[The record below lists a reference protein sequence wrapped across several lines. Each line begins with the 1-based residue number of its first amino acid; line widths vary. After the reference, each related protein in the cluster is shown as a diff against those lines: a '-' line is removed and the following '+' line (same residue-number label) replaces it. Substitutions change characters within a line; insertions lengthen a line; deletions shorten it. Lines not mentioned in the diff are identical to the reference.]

1 MSGPLATLNV
11 LINSLLT
18 VFSLIGLG
26 WFPVWL
32 SGCYC
37 CSLMSHGSMQG
48 IGVGFVPLSQ
58 LTGNVAPRSIGPPHQ
73 LGRFE
78 RLADWLF
85 VGCEGPPFLLVRSL
99 PFSVV
104 AITEVTL
111 KAIREFLA
119 AGRPERWEGPCS
131 EQIESLRSYHFFDGD
146 PIPEQHLNRHV
157 SAILLVSSHCNLTCP
172 GCFASGGSYGMTP
185 SHMKPEVIDATVAY
199 VAKNLR
205 ALYQS
210 DGYRGRADLGLH
222 FFGGEPFIAFN
233 RMQYAVDRASAAARE
248 LSEELHRPIPT
259 DFFVTTNGTLMNRE
273 RVEFLREHNFTV
285 MLSIDGPDHDSRR
298 AYASGR
304 GSVAEVI
311 NAYRALRSAGVK
323 IRINT
328 VVLARDMETA
338 PAMLEWFKTSVYQNE
353 PASGVWHTFSFER
366 EGPALTVGAKS
377 WEYKPAMVSQ
387 FIAALLEFS
396 SRGYQI
402 FEPDLAQKAQS
413 GGTFYKCSSGVKR
426 IAVGPEGEV
435 YPCQGFI
442 HESKLL
448 GSVLD
453 PEFDHRMSPLS
464 LSMRQRNV
472 ATLQPC
478 RDCVFSALCPHQ
490 VDCAARS
497 YYTLGGINQIDVE
510 GMCKVGYELMYSS
523 IFGNNCAWLSD
534 VIQNVQ
540 TEEGESAQ

>member
-1 MSGPLATLNV
+1 
-11 LINSLLT
+11 
-18 VFSLIGLG
+18 
-26 WFPVWL
+26 
-32 SGCYC
+32 
-37 CSLMSHGSMQG
+37 MQARTF
-48 IGVGFVPLSQ
+48 GFVPLGQ
-58 LTGNVAPRSIGPPHQ
+58 LTGTVAPPSVGPPHQ

-78 RLADWLF
+78 KLADWLF
-85 VGCEGPPFLLVRSL
+85 ASCKGPPFLFVRSL

-104 AITEVTL
+104 GITEAVL
-111 KAIREFLA
+111 NAVRDFLA
-119 AGRPERWEGPCS
+119 TGRPEQWTGPCS
-131 EQIESLRSYHFFDGD
+131 REIESLRGYHFFDGD

-185 SHMKPEVIDATVAY
+185 SHMKLEVIDASVEY
-199 VAKNLR
+199 IAKNIR
-205 ALYQS
+205 ALYRS
-210 DGYRGRADLGLH
+210 DNYQGQANLGLH
-222 FFGGEPFIAFN
+222 FFGGEPFIAFK
-233 RMQYAVDRASAAARE
+233 RMQYAVDRASVVAHK
-248 LSEELHRPIPT
+248 LSLELHRRIPT
-259 DFFVTTNGTLMNRE
+259 DFFVTTNGTLMDAE
-273 RVEFLREHNFTV
+273 RVEFLRRHKVTV
-285 MLSIDGPDHDSRR
+285 MLSIDGPDHDLRR
-298 AYASGR
+298 PYASGK
-304 GSVAEVI
+304 GSVARVI
-311 NAYRALRSAGVK
+311 EAYRALRSAGVK

-338 PAMLEWFKTSVYQNE
+338 PAILEWFKTHVYQNE
-353 PASGVWHTFSFER
+353 PASSVWHTFSFER

-377 WEYKPAMVSQ
+377 WEYKPALVSQ

-396 SRGYQI
+396 GSGYQI
-402 FEPDLAQKAQS
+402 FEPDLAQKVQS

-426 IAVGPEGEV
+426 IAVGPEGQV

-448 GSVLD
+448 GSILD

-497 YYTLGGINQIDVE
+497 YYTLGGINQIDVD
-510 GMCKVGYELMYSS
+510 GMCRVGYELMYSS
-523 IFGNNCAWLSD
+523 IFGNNCAWLSG
-534 VIQNVQ
+534 VMQNVQ
-540 TEEGESAQ
+540 TREEEVEQ